1 MTARK
6 KVNTGGGMLWVR
18 LYTDMPR
25 HEKMLRLMAM
35 PKGREAVGV
44 YAFALA
50 WSGDQRTD
58 GYIPDYALP
67 ALHAS
72 KSHTELLEQVGLW
85 TRNGK
90 GWHIHNWEKRQDTQ
104 AELAEAKRKKRKAI
118 CERYQREGKH
128 EFGCTCWQGEG
139 LL

>member
-1 MTARK
+1 MPPPKKTAAA
-6 KVNTGGGMLWVR
+6 GMQWVR

-67 ALHAS
+67 ALYATRA
-72 KSHTELLEQVGLW
+72 HTDILETVGLW
-85 TRNGK
+85 TRNGS
-90 GWHIHNWEKRQDTQ
+90 GWHIHNWEYRQDTQ
-104 AELAEAKRKKRKAI
+104 AELAASRRKKRRAI
-118 CERYQREGKH
+118 CERYQAEGKH
-128 EFGCTCWQGEG
+128 PDGCDCWRRDDAR
-139 LL
+139 